1 MWQILSPDK
10 LQLHLM
16 AVVIA
21 FKGVE
26 SIAPSVQGSSVVF
39 IEDASRTPQ
48 PLRIEFKAA
57 TGNESK
63 KNQNKPQTNQS
74 VSEQWFYLLLG
85 RLWKPV
91 LAPAL
96 IPARESE
103 HHIVQR
109 RWGRT
114 IICREKWKWKNN
126 KTLLLVFG
134 FDWSWLQYKKSD
146 GIDLYFDEVV
156 VVLTLGL
163 LSWLPST
170 EEINKWTDFFYT
182 NH

>member
-1 MWQILSPDK
+1 
-10 LQLHLM
+10 M

-74 VSEQWFYLLLG
+74 VSEQ
-85 RLWKPV
+85 
-91 LAPAL
+91 
-96 IPARESE
+96 
-103 HHIVQR
+103 
-109 RWGRT
+109 
-114 IICREKWKWKNN
+114 
-126 KTLLLVFG
+126 
-134 FDWSWLQYKKSD
+134 
-146 GIDLYFDEVV
+146 
-156 VVLTLGL
+156 
-163 LSWLPST
+163 
-170 EEINKWTDFFYT
+170 
-182 NH
+182 